1 MMIAIEGWR
10 TRGLL
15 WFVNL
20 MSCCKEI
27 EKKKIWKGSGV
38 ANLPTPGFLA
48 KMLYLRYDHEAN
60 IYLIKPAILLFY
72 HILQHVLSENRII
85 SFSCC
90 RSFDTMN
97 KQEIEPIVTSF
108 HLLSHDCG
116 TVPATAVY
124 TVL

>member
-1 MMIAIEGWR
+1 MIGIEDWR

-20 MSCCKEI
+20 MSCCKEN
-27 EKKKIWKGSGV
+27 ENKKSGKGV
-38 ANLPTPGFLA
+38 VLPTCQPPCFLA

-116 TVPATAVY
+116 TVRATAIY
-124 TVL
+124 MVL